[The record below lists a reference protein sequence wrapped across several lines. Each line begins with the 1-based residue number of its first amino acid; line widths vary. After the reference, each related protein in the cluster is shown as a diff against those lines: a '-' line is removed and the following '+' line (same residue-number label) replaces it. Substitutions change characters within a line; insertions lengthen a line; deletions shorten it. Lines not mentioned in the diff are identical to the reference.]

1 MKNFLI
7 AIILS
12 TFFVALGI
20 IILLEQYLNF
30 GVWFQLKDIHH
41 ETFALSSFALAIGIL
56 IGSNFPKNSDLESQL
71 DYKKIELRNF
81 SRVKSQ
87 AIARDNQLGLI
98 VRKEFASKNGVLCI
112 YYTNNLD
119 SLIIR

>member
-1 MKNFLI
+1 MKKFFQ

-30 GVWFQLKDIHH
+30 GVWFQLTDIHH

-56 IGSNFPKNSDLESQL
+56 IGSNFPK
-71 DYKKIELRNF
+71 K
-81 SRVKSQ
+81 
-87 AIARDNQLGLI
+87 
-98 VRKEFASKNGVLCI
+98 
-112 YYTNNLD
+112 
-119 SLIIR
+119 